1 MQKLIMKHKKY
12 LLFVVTIVLIG
23 ILLGIIYYQLL
34 DNNTKNDIINTL
46 VNFNTFKYN
55 AILKN
60 LIILS
65 TLLISSFFGIGIFLS
80 IFYIFYEGIS
90 WGFLLNIFYA
100 SFKIKGIIYFFLYLL
115 INKLLVFILI
125 VFFTYKII
133 NISRYVIG
141 YLLYKNSETSKKILI
156 NFRKCLYSILII
168 FIIDIVL
175 YYVSPIIFNS
185 LKFLLK

>member
-141 YLLYKNSETSKKILI
+141 YLLYKNSETSNKILI